1 MFVTTRV
8 QKEMDGMINKTVWLP
23 LTLSLLGFVWATSA
37 RADDLNKKSIL
48 TFSQPFEIPGKI
60 LPAGTYVFEIADTV
74 GDRHI
79 VRIFNKDRTEVIATV
94 MTIPD
99 HRLTSTSETVI
110 KFGEVPAGSPE
121 VMRAWFYPGNTIG
134 EEFVYSKTRAAQL
147 AKASNIV
154 VPATTVDVA
163 SPDEFKTVAIVKV
176 APDQQETPVTTAFQ
190 TTRAP
195 SSPEVTTGVVE
206 TSRSARLNDRELPK
220 TASPLSLI
228 VLFGLAS
235 IGAAFG
241 LMVFG
246 KKTTASVR

>member
-1 MFVTTRV
+1 
-8 QKEMDGMINKTVWLP
+8 MDGMIKKTLWIG
-23 LTLSLLGFVWATSA
+23 LTLSLLGFVSASNA
-37 RADDLNKKSIL
+37 RADDFNKKSIL
-48 TFSQPFEIPGKI
+48 TFSQPFEIPGKV

-79 VRIFNKDRTEVIATV
+79 VRIFNKDRSEVIATV

-134 EEFVYSKTRAAQL
+134 EEFVYSKRRAAQL
-147 AKASNIV
+147 AKASRII

-163 SPDEFKTVAIVKV
+163 SADDFKTARIVAV
-176 APDQQETPVTTAFQ
+176 TPEQKEVDVTTAIQ
-190 TTRAP
+190 TTPAP
-195 SSPEVTTGVVE
+195 TAAARTTRVE
-206 TSRSARLNDRELPK
+206 ETGRSARLNDRKELPK
-220 TASPLSLI
+220 TASALSLI
-228 VLFGLAS
+228 VLLGLGS

-241 LMVFG
+241 LMAFG
-246 KKTTASVR
+246 KKTTASV